1 MRTSRAVRIAAV
13 GLVSAM
19 SVAACGSSSKSGS
32 SSGSSTG
39 ASSAATTSA
48 AASSAP
54 ATSAAASSSAASSAP
69 ASGSSAP
76 ASSTAPASSG
86 APSVAPVK
94 SNAKVGLVFDVGGK
108 GDKSFN
114 DAADAGLMKAVKDMG
129 VTSKELQPNA
139 GGTDREQLLK
149 LLASQGYNPVVA
161 VGFSFDAAV
170 NKIAKAYPK
179 TNFAIIDDVVNLPNV
194 ASLTFSANE
203 SSYLVGA
210 AAALKSK
217 TGQVGFIGGVDVPLL
232 QSFQAG
238 FDAGA
243 KHAKPGIKI
252 DDAYLT
258 EPPDL
263 TGFNAPDKAKEAA
276 KGMYD
281 KGADVIYAAA
291 GGSGAGVFLA
301 AKAAG
306 KFAIGV
312 DSDQYLTATPAQQK
326 VILTS
331 MIKRV
336 DVAVHQAG
344 KEYEETKLAAGTR
357 VFDLKADGVA
367 YATSGGYLD
376 DIKSQLEGLKTKIIS
391 GEIVVPSKPTASGV

>member
-1 MRTSRAVRIAAV
+1 
-13 GLVSAM
+13 M
-19 SVAACGSSSKSGS
+19 SLAACGSSS
-32 SSGSSTG
+32 SSGSAG
-39 ASSAATTSA
+39 AATSGAAAAATSA
-48 AASSAP
+48 AAVATSAAAPAATSAAAPATSAAGSAAP
-54 ATSAAASSSAASSAP
+54 ATSAAASAMPATSAP
-69 ASGSSAP
+69 AA
-76 ASSTAPASSG
+76 ATSG

-94 SNAKVGLVFDVGGK
+94 SNAKVGLVFDIGGK

-114 DAADAGLMKAVKDMG
+114 DAADAGLTKAVKDMG
-129 VTSKELQPNA
+129 VTEKELSPNA

-149 LLASQGYNPVVA
+149 LLASQGYNPVIA

-170 NKIAKAYPK
+170 TKIAKAYPN
-179 TNFAIIDDVVNLPNV
+179 TSFAIIDDVVPLKNV

-217 TGQVGFIGGVDVPLL
+217 TGHVGFIGGVDVPLL

-243 KHAKPGIKI
+243 KHANPSIKI

-258 EPPDL
+258 EPPDFG
-263 TGFNAPDKAKEAA
+263 GFNAPDKAKEAA

-306 KFAIGV
+306 KLAIGV
-312 DSDQYLTATPAQQK
+312 DSDQVLTADASVK
-326 VILTS
+326 SVIITS
-331 MIKRV
+331 ALKRV
-336 DVAVHQAG
+336 DTAVYLYLKDFASG
-344 KEYEETKLAAGTR
+344 
-357 VFDLKADGVA
+357 KAD
-367 YATSGGYLD
+367 
-376 DIKSQLEGLKTKIIS
+376 IIS
-391 GEIVVPSKPTASGV
+391 GTITVPSKP

>member
-1 MRTSRAVRIAAV
+1 
-13 GLVSAM
+13 
-19 SVAACGSSSKSGS
+19 
-32 SSGSSTG
+32 
-39 ASSAATTSA
+39 
-48 AASSAP
+48 
-54 ATSAAASSSAASSAP
+54 
-69 ASGSSAP
+69 
-76 ASSTAPASSG
+76 
-86 APSVAPVK
+86 
-94 SNAKVGLVFDVGGK
+94 VFDLGGK

-114 DAADAGLMKAVKDMG
+114 DAADAGLLKAVKDMG
-129 VTSKELQPNA
+129 VTEKELAPNA

-149 LLASQGYNPVVA
+149 LLASQGYNPVIA

-170 NKIAKAYPK
+170 TKIAKAYPK
-179 TNFAIIDDVVNLPNV
+179 TSFAIIDDVVPLPNV

-217 TGQVGFIGGVDVPLL
+217 TGSVGFIGGVDVPLL

-243 KHAKPGIKI
+243 KHANPAIKI
-252 DDAYLT
+252 QDAYLT
-258 EPPDL
+258 EPPDFG
-263 TGFNAPDKAKEAA
+263 GFNAPDKGKVSA

-312 DSDQYLTATPAQQK
+312 DSDQVLTADAAVK
-326 VILTS
+326 SVIITS
-331 MIKRV
+331 ALKRV
-336 DVAVHQAG
+336 DTAVYLFIKDFAAG
-344 KEYEETKLAAGTR
+344 KKDTGTQ
-357 VFDLKADGVA
+357 VFDLKNDGVG
-367 YATSGGYLD
+367 YSTTGGQVD
-376 DIKSQLEGLKTKIIS
+376 DIKAQLEAIKADIIS
-391 GEIVVPSKPTASGV
+391 GKIKVPTKP

>member
-1 MRTSRAVRIAAV
+1 
-13 GLVSAM
+13 
-19 SVAACGSSSKSGS
+19 VA
-32 SSGSSTG
+32 T
-39 ASSAATTSA
+39 
-48 AASSAP
+48 
-54 ATSAAASSSAASSAP
+54 SSAASAAP
-69 ASGSSAP
+69 
-76 ASSTAPASSG
+76 SSG
-86 APSVAPVK
+86 TPSTSASTAPSVAPVK
-94 SNAKVGLVFDVGGK
+94 SNAKVGLVFDIGGK

-114 DAADAGLMKAVKDMG
+114 DAADAGLTKAVKDMG
-129 VTSKELQPNA
+129 VTEKELQPNA

-149 LLASQGYNPVVA
+149 LLASQGYNPVIA

-179 TNFAIIDDVVNLPNV
+179 TSFAIIDDVVNLPNV

-232 QSFQAG
+232 QAFQAG

-243 KHAKPGIKI
+243 KHVNPSIKI

-258 EPPDL
+258 EPPDFS
-263 TGFNAPDKAKEAA
+263 GFNAPDKAKESA

-312 DSDQYLTATPAQQK
+312 DSDQVLTAGASVK
-326 VILTS
+326 SVIITS
-331 MIKRV
+331 ALKRV
-336 DVAVHQAG
+336 DVAVYDFIKDFAAG
-344 KEYEETKLAAGTR
+344 KKDKGVQ
-357 VFDLKADGVA
+357 VFDLKNDGVG
-367 YATSGGYLD
+367 YSTSGGQVD
-376 DIKSQLEGLKTKIIS
+376 DIKAQLDAIKADIIS
-391 GEIVVPSKPTASGV
+391 GKITVPSKP